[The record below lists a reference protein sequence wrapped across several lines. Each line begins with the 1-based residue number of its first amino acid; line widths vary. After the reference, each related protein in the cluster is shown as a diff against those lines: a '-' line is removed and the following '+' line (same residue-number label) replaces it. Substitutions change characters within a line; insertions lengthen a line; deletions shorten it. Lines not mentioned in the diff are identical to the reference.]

1 MGQKLF
7 IGGLPFS
14 TSTDE
19 LGELLKQVPGVENV
33 AIVTDRDTG
42 QSRGFG
48 FVEMATSEAAD
59 QAVQEVQR
67 HDARWSHVDGR
78 DRQAVRAAQRRRPSP
93 GRWLRPELVV
103 GGPRVG
109 AARAAPPHAT
119 VSGSRSFGRAA
130 RFNPTPPK
138 SAQPAMTMYAA
149 YAAASRTDGRAR

>member
-19 LGELLKQVPGVENV
+19 LGQLFNQVQGVESV

-59 QAVQEVQR
+59 EAVQKLNGSTLGGRTLTVQIAKPSAPR
-67 HDARWSHVDGR
+67 GSGGGRRDGGGYGSGGGNRW
-78 DRQAVRAAQRRRPSP
+78 
-93 GRWLRPELVV
+93 
-103 GGPRVG
+103 
-109 AARAAPPHAT
+109 
-119 VSGSRSFGRAA
+119 
-130 RFNPTPPK
+130 
-138 SAQPAMTMYAA
+138 
-149 YAAASRTDGRAR
+149 